1 MANFFL
7 HRFEIALS
15 WATKALARQRNFGTA
30 ISIAI
35 VSYAM
40 LGRIADAQMM
50 VARWRE
56 IGFVMTISEIRKWLG
71 DYRQEDVEF
80 YIEACRIAG
89 VRE

>member
-1 MANFFL
+1 
-7 HRFEIALS
+7 
-15 WATKALARQRNFGTA
+15 
-30 ISIAI
+30 
-35 VSYAM
+35 M

-56 IGFVMTISEIRKWLG
+56 IGFVVTISEIRKWLG

-89 VRE
+89 VPE